1 MKTRWLRMIQ
11 IKKEEDVI
19 SHILFRYIC
28 IIGFQNKRA
37 MWKFENLRIYAAR
50 FVRFSASTTLVFT
63 VLSHLSI

>member
-37 MWKFENLRIYAAR
+37 
-50 FVRFSASTTLVFT
+50 TTR
-63 VLSHLSI
+63 S